1 MKTQLL
7 NSYDVTQ
14 YAYSHSLRL
23 CIDDVKAGLCS
34 QVQPTSARDS
44 ILSRMDRL
52 RAIANKQQ
60 QNKKAKY
67 EKLQTSFCF

>member
-1 MKTQLL
+1 MNTQSID
-7 NSYDVTQ
+7 NYDVSQ

-34 QVQPTSARDS
+34 QVQPTIARDS

-52 RAIANKQQ
+52 RAMANKQQ
-60 QNKKAKY
+60 RKNTQY
-67 EKLQTSFCF
+67 ERLQTSFCF